1 MDLFKRDVFFQT
13 VSDYKKYFNQQ
24 IFKKNSL
31 EISNSTI
38 IKVERKKIKN
48 AIKEIKAFQNIL
60 EQPYDINNTLELL
73 WFLHNRIDEINENIE
88 YVDFEKIDFDPE
100 NQLNSEND
108 NEKVIKSI
116 LTKRNYFIELLK
128 DKELKLNEI
137 LNYLKEDNFYY
148 IDTNNNNYFNNNGEE
163 LFDYIYYN
171 YIKNCKS
178 KEAELSFYYRKMEK
192 DNFFTFNQT
201 QFKNWYRVK
210 YKDEKEYKFRGLSDV
225 SNQSRVNNYQIAK
238 NVCKKT

>member
-13 VSDYKKYFNQQ
+13 VSDYKKNFNQQ

-100 NQLNSEND
+100 NQLNGEND

-128 DKELKLNEI
+128 DKGLKLNEI

-148 IDTNNNNYFNNNGEE
+148 VATNNNNYFNNNGEE

-225 SNQSRVNNYQIAK
+225 SNQSRVNNYQTAK
-238 NVCKKT
+238 DVYKKT